1 MAATAP
7 INKNARME
15 VLPLVLPSRR
25 RRLPVPASTLL
36 SRGGSAPRLALEPM
50 AMARQAPR
58 VEPLVHPRRGAPVC
72 SAPSPAR
79 GDPGDGV
86 ATPDLRLILASLDE
100 RREQADKWQE
110 TCCKSG
116 EGNPLSV
123 HHHFAI
129 CTRQLFP
136 FVWPGTNSGS

>member
-1 MAATAP
+1 
-7 INKNARME
+7 
-15 VLPLVLPSRR
+15 
-25 RRLPVPASTLL
+25 
-36 SRGGSAPRLALEPM
+36 
-50 AMARQAPR
+50 MARQAPR

-110 TCCKSG
+110 TC
-116 EGNPLSV
+116 
-123 HHHFAI
+123 
-129 CTRQLFP
+129 
-136 FVWPGTNSGS
+136 W